1 MTDGTLP
8 EIAMEAVHN
17 DRRIRLLEHELSLLS
32 DLAGRPK
39 PNRRQ
44 IGAVA
49 KRLIG
54 GKTPRQL
61 RPNDYLV
68 AERKAARAATQAA
81 ARGDYAEALLAK
93 RQQVFNAA
101 MYREARA
108 AQVEFEKHQ
117 RYLRRFTHGDARA
130 TLGKAGADYLEQVVA
145 PLEGLEV
152 KAAYGQAV
160 ERRKRL
166 AAWVAQPAADGHPN
180 SVPENPKSEGKGK

>member
-1 MTDGTLP
+1 MRERHGDPMTDGTLP

-130 TLGKAGADYLEQVVA
+130 KLGKAGADYLEQVDA
-145 PLEGLEV
+145 LLEGLEV
-152 KAAYGQAV
+152 KAASGKAV
-160 ERRKRL
+160 ERRKQIGR
-166 AAWVAQPAADGHPN
+166 AHV
-180 SVPENPKSEGKGK
+180 

>member
-49 KRLIG
+49 KRLNG

-81 ARGDYAEALLAK
+81 ARGDYARSE
-93 RQQVFNAA
+93 
-101 MYREARA
+101 
-108 AQVEFEKHQ
+108 
-117 RYLRRFTHGDARA
+117 
-130 TLGKAGADYLEQVVA
+130 
-145 PLEGLEV
+145 
-152 KAAYGQAV
+152 
-160 ERRKRL
+160 ERR
-166 AAWVAQPAADGHPN
+166 V
-180 SVPENPKSEGKGK
+180 GKECVSPCRSRWCQEH

>member
-1 MTDGTLP
+1 MCALVTGVQTCALPIYTLARIDAETTARMRERHGDPMTDGTLP

-117 RYLRRFTHGDARA
+117 RYLRRFTHR
-130 TLGKAGADYLEQVVA
+130 
-145 PLEGLEV
+145 
-152 KAAYGQAV
+152 
-160 ERRKRL
+160 
-166 AAWVAQPAADGHPN
+166 
-180 SVPENPKSEGKGK
+180 SEEPTS

>member
-1 MTDGTLP
+1 
-8 EIAMEAVHN
+8 MEAVHN

-101 MYREARA
+101 MSRQSRA
-108 AQVEFEKHQ
+108 AHVEFGQHP
-117 RYLRRFTHGDARA
+117 RYLRPFTPGDARA
-130 TLGKAGADYLEQVVA
+130 TQGKARAA
-145 PLEGLEV
+145 PLG
-152 KAAYGQAV
+152 
-160 ERRKRL
+160 
-166 AAWVAQPAADGHPN
+166 PADDTPG
-180 SVPENPKSEGKGK
+180 G

>member
-1 MTDGTLP
+1 MRERHGDPMTDGTLP

-68 AERKAARAATQAA
+68 AERTAARAATQAA
-81 ARGDYAEALLAK
+81 ARRDYAEARPAK
-93 RQQVFNAA
+93 PPQASKAPQSRQ
-101 MYREARA
+101 ARA
-108 AQVEFEKHQ
+108 
-117 RYLRRFTHGDARA
+117 
-130 TLGKAGADYLEQVVA
+130 
-145 PLEGLEV
+145 P
-152 KAAYGQAV
+152 
-160 ERRKRL
+160 
-166 AAWVAQPAADGHPN
+166 PAAHDPQ
-180 SVPENPKSEGKGK
+180 SVGQGEK

>member
-1 MTDGTLP
+1 MRERHGDPMTDGTLP

-68 AERKAARAATQAA
+68 AERK
-81 ARGDYAEALLAK
+81 D
-93 RQQVFNAA
+93 RQ
-101 MYREARA
+101 
-108 AQVEFEKHQ
+108 
-117 RYLRRFTHGDARA
+117 D
-130 TLGKAGADYLEQVVA
+130 VV
-145 PLEGLEV
+145 
-152 KAAYGQAV
+152 
-160 ERRKRL
+160 
-166 AAWVAQPAADGHPN
+166 
-180 SVPENPKSEGKGK
+180 EGKGVPARVRLGGCRIPQKKNK

>member
-1 MTDGTLP
+1 MTDCTLP

-81 ARGDYAEALLAK
+81 ARGDYAERSEEHTSELQSLMRISYA
-93 RQQVFNAA
+93 VFCLTKK
-101 MYREARA
+101 
-108 AQVEFEKHQ
+108 KH
-117 RYLRRFTHGDARA
+117 A
-130 TLGKAGADYLEQVVA
+130 
-145 PLEGLEV
+145 
-152 KAAYGQAV
+152 
-160 ERRKRL
+160 
-166 AAWVAQPAADGHPN
+166 
-180 SVPENPKSEGKGK
+180 